1 MQRDTWFPPELL
13 SDVPRITLSGKRLI
27 HIEQH
32 KGLLAYQE
40 EDITLMTGVGRLRIR
55 GNGLG
60 FKLYSA
66 SEAIICGD
74 IESVLI
80 GEERG

>member
-13 SDVPRITLSGKRLI
+13 SDVPRITLCGKELI

-32 KGLLAYQE
+32 KGLLSYQE
-40 EDITLMTGVGRLRIR
+40 EDITLMTAIGRLRIR
-55 GNGLG
+55 GSSLG

-74 IESVLI
+74 IDSVLI
-80 GEERG
+80 EEGRG

>member
-1 MQRDTWFPPELL
+1 MQRDTGFPPELL
-13 SDVPRITLSGKRLI
+13 SDIPRITLCGKKLI

-40 EDITLMTGVGRLRIR
+40 EDITLMTGIGRLRIQ
-55 GNGLG
+55 GQGLG

-66 SEAIICGD
+66 SEAIIYGEID
-74 IESVLI
+74 SVLI

>member
-1 MQRDTWFPPELL
+1 MQQDTWFPQELL
-13 SDVPRITLSGKRLI
+13 SDVPRITLSGKNMI

-40 EDITLMTGVGRLRIR
+40 KDIKLKTGIGLLRIQ

-74 IESVLI
+74 IDSVLI